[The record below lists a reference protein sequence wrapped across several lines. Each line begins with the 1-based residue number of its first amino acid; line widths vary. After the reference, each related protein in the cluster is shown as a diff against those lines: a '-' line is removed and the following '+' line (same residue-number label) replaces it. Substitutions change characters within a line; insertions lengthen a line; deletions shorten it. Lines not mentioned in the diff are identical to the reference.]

1 MEYFLNCL
9 SRVPSKT
16 IRFNLMCGV
25 ECSDVDAKLI
35 PDGRMSLSGYRTFLT
50 LTAGLSIA
58 ALILD
63 GASGRSFFSSQGL
76 VLPLIVSL
84 LVSGAIGFWA
94 VPMLRALKAGQII
107 RQEGPQAH
115 HKKAGTPT
123 MGGIFFIPAAV
134 FVALCWTGF
143 NANVE
148 AVSALTL
155 AYAGIGWYDDWQI
168 LSKKS
173 NKGISPRLKL
183 ALQIVFGGLF
193 CLWAGLSQTANLSE
207 LWLPFGLTLPMGLLF
222 LPLAWF
228 VLVAESNA
236 TNLTDGLDGLA
247 GGTAA
252 IALLGLGALI
262 SSTSPELMIFCACLS
277 GGCLGFLVHNH
288 HPARVFMGDT
298 GSLALGGALAA
309 VAILTH
315 SLLGLFIL
323 SGIFF
328 AETLSVIAQV
338 TYFKATKDANGVGKR
353 LLKMSPLHHHFELTG
368 WSEIQ
373 VVSRFYWIGAIL
385 AAACLFLY
393 Q

>member
-1 MEYFLNCL
+1 M
-9 SRVPSKT
+9 
-16 IRFNLMCGV
+16 
-25 ECSDVDAKLI
+25 DAKLI
-35 PDGRMSLSGYRTFLT
+35 PDRPMSLSGYRTFLT
-50 LTAGLSIA
+50 LTAGLGIA
-58 ALILD
+58 ALVLD
-63 GASGRSFFSSQGL
+63 GASGRSFFSNQGL
-76 VLPLIVSL
+76 VLPLIVSML
-84 LVSGAIGFWA
+84 ISGAIGFWA

-134 FVALCWTGF
+134 LLALCWTGF
-143 NANVE
+143 NTNVV

-168 LSKKS
+168 LNKRS

-183 ALQIVFGGLF
+183 FLQIAFGGLF
-193 CLWAGLSQTANLSE
+193 CLWSGSSQVVNLSD
-207 LWLPFGLTLPMGLLF
+207 LWLPFGITLPLGLLF

-247 GGTAA
+247 GGTGA
-252 IALLGLGALI
+252 IALLGLGALV
-262 SSTSPELMIFCACLS
+262 SSTSPELMTFCACLS

-315 SLLGLFIL
+315 SLFGLFIL

-338 TYFKATKDANGVGKR
+338 TYYKATKDANGIGKR

-373 VVSRFYWIGAIL
+373 VVSRFYLVGAVL
-385 AAACLFLY
+385 AVTCLFLY